1 MSGREWL
8 TKKHVLHSLH
18 HTHQQLPLIE
28 QKILDHFYVFW
39 SGIYMISIQQAVL
52 CILLQMYFVLASVI
66 LTIVMFPNAKRRK
79 LVRHSELC
87 SWLSCRLG
95 LIIMQ
100 KIPCDWFNTQE
111 VGANFSS
118 DNYRKLKNDEKR
130 KKSGLKV
137 RVKKKKKKEKK
148 LCSSQEAN
156 PCLTRE
162 VSGTF

>member
-1 MSGREWL
+1 
-8 TKKHVLHSLH
+8 
-18 HTHQQLPLIE
+18 
-28 QKILDHFYVFW
+28 
-39 SGIYMISIQQAVL
+39 
-52 CILLQMYFVLASVI
+52 
-66 LTIVMFPNAKRRK
+66 
-79 LVRHSELC
+79 
-87 SWLSCRLG
+87 
-95 LIIMQ
+95 MQ